1 MNCNLCKHELEAY
14 HEGRLPE
21 GIRVQIQEHLD
32 ECSGCATVYQ
42 LEVLANRV
50 IDEEK
55 SVQPNPFLATRI
67 MAQIE
72 AQKQSRSST
81 ELIPLYRR
89 ALKPALV
96 TLSLAAAVL
105 AGVLTGSIYKPAS
118 QQKVPVELTYIND
131 AALESVELLSNN

>member
-1 MNCNLCKHELEAY
+1 M
-14 HEGRLPE
+14 PE